1 MRFKILLSPTSA
13 PSVIPINY
21 QYPLSAAIY
30 KVLDRADSDYAAFL
44 HEKGYRAD
52 GSLKNFKLFTFS
64 DLSVRFKLKGDRM
77 HLHSPPELVVSFHL
91 PEVAETFVKGL
102 FLSGQLDIADR
113 KSKASFRIDLVNAL
127 PDPFSGSHAD
137 ELLSIRVTA
146 ASACVAGRKDSE
158 GNYGFISP
166 EDARF
171 PGVVQHNWEEKL
183 KSVGIYKA
191 GDALKVAV
199 LPFQTAPKSRLI
211 TIKAFTQSQT
221 RIRGFTDFGME
232 LTAKRKYL
240 ELIYNSGAGV
250 YNALGMGLLNF
261 TKHFYK
267 TL

>member
-1 MRFKILLSPTSA
+1 MRFKISLSPISE

-30 KVLDRADSDYAAFL
+30 KVLHKADSDYAAFL
-44 HEKGYRAD
+44 HEKGYRAAD
-52 GSLKNFKLFTFS
+52 SLKNFKFFTFS

-91 PEVAETFVKGL
+91 PAAAETFVKGL
-102 FLSGQLDIADR
+102 FLSEQLDIADK
-113 KSKASFRIDLVNAL
+113 KSRASFRVDLVTAL
-127 PDPFSGSHAD
+127 PDPFSGLVAAD
-137 ELLSIRVTA
+137 EVISIRVAA
-146 ASACVAGRKDSE
+146 ASACVAGWKDSK
-158 GNYGFISP
+158 GNYDFISP

-171 PGVVQHNWEEKL
+171 PSVVQHNWEEKL
-183 KSVGIYKA
+183 KSIGIYEA

-211 TIKAFTQSQT
+211 TIKAFTNSQT
-221 RIRGFTDFGME
+221 RIKGFTHFGME

-250 YNALGMGLLNF
+250 YNALGMGCLEMERGR
-261 TKHFYK
+261 
-267 TL
+267 